1 MEKRIPNVK
10 IVTPKG
16 IAQYPHLT
24 KADTKFSE
32 VGEFKTSLILPKQDA
47 SEILKA
53 VDRVCGQSL
62 NLAKDKTKGEA
73 IKEAPKPYQNEVDDS
88 GKETGNV
95 VIKFK
100 CKAKVTTKSG
110 ESFDNKPAIFDAK
123 GNPLTNVNIWGGTQ
137 MKVSAELIPYYTNM
151 VGAGVSLRLRAVQIL
166 KLVEGGT
173 DSSGFGFEKEDGYE
187 HHTETVITEE
197 PNGTSTNSKEED
209 F

>member
-1 MEKRIPNVK
+1 MN
-10 IVTPKG
+10 G
-16 IAQYPHLT
+16 
-24 KADTKFSE
+24 
-32 VGEFKTSLILPKQDA
+32 
-47 SEILKA
+47 
-53 VDRVCGQSL
+53 
-62 NLAKDKTKGEA
+62 
-73 IKEAPKPYQNEVDDS
+73 
-88 GKETGNV
+88 
-95 VIKFK
+95 KFK

-123 GNPLTNVNIWGGTQ
+123 GNPLTNINIWGGTQ

-187 HHTETVITEE
+187 HHTETIITEE
-197 PNGTSTNSKEED
+197 SNGTSTNSKEED

>member
-1 MEKRIPNVK
+1 MLSIHILLK
-10 IVTPKG
+10 
-16 IAQYPHLT
+16 
-24 KADTKFSE
+24 
-32 VGEFKTSLILPKQDA
+32 LILNFLKWGSLRQVLSFQKQDA

-197 PNGTSTNSKEED
+197 TQWNEYEQQKRRLLIPIGQD
-209 F
+209 